1 MINDILYKLHILGLG
16 EYKYH
21 IERTDMGGH
30 VFDMIF
36 ILDQKKKVHLT
47 VCLVKGQAKLS
58 EARILST

>member
-36 ILDQKKKVHLT
+36 ILDQKKKSAFNSL
-47 VCLVKGQAKLS
+47 LG
-58 EARILST
+58 

>member
-30 VFDMIF
+30 AFDMIF
-36 ILDQKKKVHLT
+36 ILDQKKKSAFNSLP
-47 VCLVKGQAKLS
+47 G
-58 EARILST
+58 